1 MGSYRL
7 AVLNLDPA
15 LIMAMWAAG
24 LSIAAAVVVWWRIV
38 GTGYR
43 WLAAGTSA
51 GFGIV
56 AAVSGGGLPAWIGAA
71 SAALAVFVPPAGATG
86 LLGLAGVA
94 HLGSI
99 ATNGPIVLS
108 LLGAASL
115 GGITS
120 EMMLGHWF
128 LIDPRLPRWSLHRLA
143 AVGGSA
149 AALDAIALILHGADL
164 SSVSGI
170 AFISLATTTV
180 LLLVGVWFSLKE
192 PSYTGVMAATGLSYL
207 ATLTAVGAVV
217 AGRADVSNIG
227 GFMF

>member
-1 MGSYRL
+1 M
-7 AVLNLDPA
+7 NLDPA

-24 LSIAAAVVVWWRIV
+24 LSIAAAVVVLWRVV
-38 GTGYR
+38 GTGYL

-51 GFGIV
+51 GFGII
-56 AAVSGGGLPAWIGAA
+56 AALSGGGLPSWIGAI
-71 SAALAVFVPPAGATG
+71 SAALAVFVPPVGATV

-94 HLGSI
+94 HLSSI

-143 AVGGSA
+143 AIGGAA
-149 AALDAIALILHGADL
+149 AAL
-164 SSVSGI
+164 
-170 AFISLATTTV
+170 
-180 LLLVGVWFSLKE
+180 
-192 PSYTGVMAATGLSYL
+192 
-207 ATLTAVGAVV
+207 
-217 AGRADVSNIG
+217 
-227 GFMF
+227 